1 LSHHETPEK
10 AKEKKKKKKVTQ
22 NRTDINTNKE
32 EEEYSAS
39 IVRTYQDRHLPPIIR
54 SSLTS

>member
-1 LSHHETPEK
+1 MKHQ
-10 AKEKKKKKKVTQ
+10 KKLKRKRKKKVTQ